1 MGMEVEGIILG
12 ISTNGKRGNDMK
24 LMEVILRDENL
35 DEAMK
40 RVKSNKGVAGVDKMT
55 VDEID
60 AYFET
65 NRETIKK
72 QILEKK
78 YKPQPVKRVYIPK
91 PNGKK
96 RPLGIP
102 TVVDR
107 VIQQAVALEL
117 SRIYDE
123 TFSDNSFGFRPHRSA
138 QNAMMR
144 TLDYLNEGYEWVID
158 LDIEA
163 YFDTVN
169 HDKLISIL
177 RERVFDS
184 ATLHLI
190 RKFLQAGIM
199 EKGLVKSNTLGMP
212 QGGPLSPILSNI
224 YLDKFDKELESR
236 GLHFVRYADD
246 CNIFVKSEMAANRVM
261 KSVTS
266 WLERKLFLKVSA
278 TKTKVVRPSD
288 SNFLG
293 FTYWKGTT
301 KWKCKPNDKSKK
313 RLYEKCRKE
322 LIRKKCVAQTNA
334 KTFTR
339 INQLVRGWI
348 NYFRIGA
355 MKVFMDKF
363 GQWLRH
369 KIRVILVKQWKKP
382 ERIYKNLQKLNKVL
396 PYNFTDEQIFA
407 VANTRLGLYR
417 QTGMRT
423 VNFLLSADVLAIRK
437 GERPGLVNPLAYYL
451 R

>member
-1 MGMEVEGIILG
+1 
-12 ISTNGKRGNDMK
+12 MK

-40 RVKSNKGVAGVDKMT
+40 RVKSNKGVPGVDKML

-107 VIQQAVALEL
+107 VIQQAVAQEL

-301 KWKCKPNDKSKK
+301 KWECKPNDKSKT

>member
-1 MGMEVEGIILG
+1 MGMEEDGMFSRV
-12 ISTNGKRGNDMK
+12 STNGRRSNDMK

-35 DEAMK
+35 DEAIK

-60 AYFET
+60 EYFKANKET
-65 NRETIKK
+65 VKK

-91 PNGKK
+91 SNGKK

-107 VIQQAVALEL
+107 VIQQAMAQIL
-117 SRIYDE
+117 SKIYDD

-138 QNAMMR
+138 QNAIMR

-199 EKGLVKSNTLGMP
+199 EKGLVKSNTIGMP

-224 YLDKFDKELESR
+224 YLDKFDKELEAR

-301 KWKCKPNDKSKK
+301 KWECKPNDKSKK

-382 ERIYKNLQKLNKVL
+382 ECIYKNLQKLNKVL

>member
-1 MGMEVEGIILG
+1 
-12 ISTNGKRGNDMK
+12 MK

-35 DEAMK
+35 DEAIK

-60 AYFET
+60 EYFKANKET
-65 NRETIKK
+65 VKK

-91 PNGKK
+91 SNGKK

-107 VIQQAVALEL
+107 VIQQAMAQIL
-117 SRIYDE
+117 SKIYDD

-138 QNAMMR
+138 QNAIMR

-199 EKGLVKSNTLGMP
+199 EKGLVKSNTIGMP

-224 YLDKFDKELESR
+224 YLDKFDKELEAR

-301 KWKCKPNDKSKK
+301 KWECKPNDKSKK

-382 ERIYKNLQKLNKVL
+382 ECIYKNLQKLNKVL

>member
-1 MGMEVEGIILG
+1 
-12 ISTNGKRGNDMK
+12 MK

-35 DEAMK
+35 DEAIK

-78 YKPQPVKRVYIPK
+78 YKPQPVKRVYISK

-107 VIQQAVALEL
+107 VIQQAVAQEL

-199 EKGLVKSNTLGMP
+199 ENGFVKANAIGMP

-224 YLDKFDKELESR
+224 YLDKFDKELEAR

-437 GERPGLVNPLAYYL
+437 GERPGLVNPLVYYL